1 MVVTRSSRKSHG
13 VSTEVKVEHAVVQVK
28 VKQEPAKRS
37 VPAVVKKEP
46 QERKRK
52 RSAPTSAAA
61 AAAAG
66 GKRAKVKQ
74 EPRATV
80 KQELRASVKQ
90 EAKVKVEAG
99 AGTKAAAKSDAAA
112 AKATAKA
119 QAAAAKAAAKAQVA
133 ATKSAARTAKAADK
147 AAEAARK
154 ARVKAQKRSRTP
166 VGTIKVTGTSFRAT
180 SLQKALAAHGEVLE
194 GDRFRAHG
202 HTVALRREPSNPY
215 DRHAVAVV
223 VSGHHVGYVPKAVN
237 QRVRVEGSTYIV
249 WGLRYIPYYG
259 SMTCTIAEMP
269 DAYDPNALA
278 EL

>member
-28 VKQEPAKRS
+28 VKQEPAKRA

-99 AGTKAAAKSDAAA
+99 AGTKATAKSDGMYVFSNGAI
-112 AKATAKA
+112 AT
-119 QAAAAKAAAKAQVA
+119 
-133 ATKSAARTAKAADK
+133 SALP
-147 AAEAARK
+147 E
-154 ARVKAQKRSRTP
+154 S
-166 VGTIKVTGTSFRAT
+166 VTGRF
-180 SLQKALAAHGEVLE
+180 GELVWVKQRGFPYWPAYVYDPSEL
-194 GDRFRAHG
+194 GNTLCTQLG
-202 HTVALRREPSNPY
+202 VPSNVTTYNVCPY
-215 DRHAVAVV
+215 VID
-223 VSGHHVGYVPKAVN
+223 
-237 QRVRVEGSTYIV
+237 
-249 WGLRYIPYYG
+249 L
-259 SMTCTIAEMP
+259 
-269 DAYDPNALA
+269 
-278 EL
+278 